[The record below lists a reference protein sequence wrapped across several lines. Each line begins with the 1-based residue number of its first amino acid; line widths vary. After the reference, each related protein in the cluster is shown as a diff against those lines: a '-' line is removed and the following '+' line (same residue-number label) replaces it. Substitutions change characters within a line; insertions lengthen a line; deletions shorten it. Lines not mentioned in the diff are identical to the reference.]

1 MRENMKYD
9 TNKYQLRES
18 VLKRMLQIISHQKYK
33 GPAGTVFYGDSITEY
48 FDLERFMPA
57 IDHKYNCGIGGITSN
72 MLLHFV
78 DEGVLKYEPE
88 QVFLMIG
95 TNDLGNT
102 LMLSP
107 RDIALNVKELIEII
121 HYNLPHCKIHLLS
134 CIPCIEDQHGYKS
147 TKQGMRSN
155 DILKMIFKEYKRMI
169 PYEYVHFINVY
180 PALCNKT
187 IMLMVYILMMK
198 DILLY
203 LKQFK
208 INYEK
213 ETYYNYINH
222 KCFFYNWFGCF
233 FKNERRVY
241 TFNG

>member
-169 PYEYVHFINVY
+169 TYEYVHFINVY
-180 PALCNKT
+180 PALCNKKGEP
-187 IMLMVYILMMK
+187 IKNYYVDGLHIN
-198 DILLY
+198 DEGY
-203 LKQFK
+203 LALSKAIQDQL
-208 INYEK
+208 
-213 ETYYNYINH
+213 
-222 KCFFYNWFGCF
+222 
-233 FKNERRVY
+233 
-241 TFNG
+241 